1 MLCHRKNKYFP
12 LYRAN
17 FLGKDF
23 PGGSDGK
30 NSPANAGD
38 TRNSG
43 LISGSGRSPG
53 EGNGNPLQ
61 YSCLGSPMD
70 KGAWRATVHGI
81 AKSLGKANRTIKFH
95 RNSAS
100 VDSYIFFPD

>member
-23 PGGSDGK
+23 PDGSDGK

-38 TRNSG
+38 TRNSC
-43 LISGSGRSPG
+43 LISGSGRSPR
-53 EGNGNPLQ
+53 EGNGNLLQ

-70 KGAWRATVHGI
+70 KGAWQAPWCCKESG
-81 AKSLGKANRTIKFH
+81 
-95 RNSAS
+95 
-100 VDSYIFFPD
+100 